1 MSALNSGFSSEAGVE
16 AIPYADKPYGEV
28 AWVCM
33 YVPTTLAS
41 RTPPLSAVT
50 FGAGE

>member
-16 AIPYADKPYGEV
+16 VVPYADKPYGEV
-28 AWVCM
+28 AWVFS
-33 YVPTTLAS
+33 YVPNTLAC

-50 FGAGE
+50 FRAGE